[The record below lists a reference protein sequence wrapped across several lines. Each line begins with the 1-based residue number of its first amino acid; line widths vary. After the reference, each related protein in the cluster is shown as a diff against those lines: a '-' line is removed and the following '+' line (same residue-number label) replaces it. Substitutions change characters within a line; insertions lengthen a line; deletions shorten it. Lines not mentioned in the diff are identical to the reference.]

1 MEVEMKKSEKTKL
14 KILNSAIKIFYKNG
28 YDGTT
33 TKEIAVLSQISEG
46 TIFKYFNSKKELLT
60 KCIDKFIYDFTNEII
75 FNPLEKIIEDKKD
88 APFEEILKFIIYDRT
103 SLLDKYYK
111 QITIFLIEAKTHP
124 EIKDILLIEI
134 IPKFDE
140 FSKKLIE
147 IGINKGEIKENT
159 NNIVTIRSLV
169 SSVFFMFINHKF
181 INVISSGLTIEE
193 EIDYLIEMFLYGIK
207 RR

>member
-1 MEVEMKKSEKTKL
+1 MKKSEKTKL
-14 KILNSAIKIFYKNG
+14 KILNSAIKIFYENG

-33 TKEIAVLSQISEG
+33 TKEIATSSKISEG

-75 FNPLEKIIEDKKD
+75 FNPLEKIIKDNKD
-88 APFEEILKFIIYDRT
+88 ASFEEILKLIIYNRANLF
-103 SLLDKYYK
+103 SKYYK
-111 QITIFLIEAKTHP
+111 QTTIFLIEAKNHP

-134 IPKFDE
+134 IPKLDE

-147 IGINKGEIKENT
+147 IGINKGEIKDDT
-159 NNIVTIRSLV
+159 NHIVTIRSLI

-181 INVISSGLTIEE
+181 INEISSGLTIEE
-193 EIDYLIEMFLYGIK
+193 EIDYLIEIFLYGIK